1 MVVYVAWARE
11 DTYEVEAFDI
21 GVYSTKEKG
30 MDAIRKALL
39 DVYIEDE
46 ADERIIEALK
56 VSLDEYERL
65 FKEEEFDDNSYSFGV
80 TPYELDE

>member
-1 MVVYVAWARE
+1 MVYIAWAQE
-11 DTYEVEAFDI
+11 DDYETQAFNI
-21 GVYSTKEKG
+21 GVYTTKEKG
-30 MDAIRKALL
+30 LEAIRKALL
-39 DVYIEDE
+39 DIYINDI

-65 FKEEEFDDNSYSFGV
+65 FEEVEFDDASYTFGV

>member
-1 MVVYVAWARE
+1 MVVYVAWVQE
-11 DTYEVEAFDI
+11 DDYETQIFDV
-21 GVYSTKEKG
+21 GVYTTKEKG
-30 MDAIRKALL
+30 LEAIRKALL
-39 DVYIEDE
+39 DIYIEDE

-65 FKEEEFDDNSYSFGV
+65 FEKKEFDDNSYSFNV